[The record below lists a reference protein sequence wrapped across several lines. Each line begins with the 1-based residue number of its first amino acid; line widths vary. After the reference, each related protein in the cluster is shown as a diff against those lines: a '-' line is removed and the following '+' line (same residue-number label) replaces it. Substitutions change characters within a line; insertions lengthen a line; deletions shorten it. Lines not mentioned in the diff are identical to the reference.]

1 MSNLSQAE
9 IQKLQSEIQEIEKL
23 LQSIQKEA
31 ANAQKRLN
39 SVNNIVRQA
48 TLVKPAPTNPVMPK
62 PQPKIG
68 SSPIDIKKYKPY
80 VLPDGSITYKTKD
93 RQCHVPPTVVKKAL
107 SATTL
112 KSFFEEFGLQVKD
125 NRAKGGAL
133 WVKGSS
139 DFLWPYVGIAYKKF
153 GCGGTYTSIGRATG
167 FQIGW
172 FTKCMR

>member
-1 MSNLSQAE
+1 MNNLNQAE
-9 IQKLQSEIQEIEKL
+9 IQKLQTEIQEIEKL

-31 ANAQKRLN
+31 AEAQKRFD

-48 TLVKPAPTNPVMPK
+48 KLVKSAPVNPITPNPK
-62 PQPKIG
+62 PRINF
-68 SSPIDIKKYKPY
+68 SAIDIRKYKPF

-93 RQCHVPPTVVKKAL
+93 RQCHVPPNVVKKAL
-107 SATTL
+107 EATTL
-112 KSFFEEFGLQVKD
+112 KAFFEEFGLQVKD

-139 DFLWPYVGIAYKKF
+139 DFLWPYVGIACKKF
-153 GCGGTYTSIGRATG
+153 VCGGTYTSNGRATG

>member
-1 MSNLSQAE
+1 MSNLTQAD
-9 IQKLQSEIQEIEKL
+9 IQKLQTEIQEIEIL

-31 ANAQKRLN
+31 AEAQKRLN

-48 TLVKPAPTNPVMPK
+48 TLVKPVPVNPVTPK
-62 PQPKIG
+62 PHPKI
-68 SSPIDIKKYKPY
+68 SISAIDIKKFKSFI
-80 VLPDGSITYKTKD
+80 LPDGSITYKTKD
-93 RQCHVPPTVVKKAL
+93 RQCHVPPNVVKKAL
-107 SATTL
+107 EATTL

-139 DFLWPYVGIAYKKF
+139 DFLWPYVGIACKKF
-153 GCGGTYTSIGRATG
+153 MCGGTYTSNGRATG

-172 FTKCMR
+172 FTNCTR